1 MYLMM
6 LSTEVI
12 FWMSDNQVCIAGEKQ
27 PTHTLFPIAVS
38 PNSVTKCIFF
48 QRDKM
53 CVKHSL
59 HVFN

>member
-48 QRDKM
+48 STRQNVCQAFIA
-53 CVKHSL
+53 CV
-59 HVFN
+59 